1 MPSGRPRAF
10 WGIEHTIRV
19 SGRAE
24 HSRVASFA
32 VGGLAIEL
40 DADHWFGRSFS
51 LLIPNATES
60 NSFHVRRT
68 KSADGICRS
77 RCLLSLVPCISG
89 WVTELEIKTARHG
102 GRSCN
107 IDTTKGP
114 SGLLRPDSAW
124 TVKSKRDAGMRIAE
138 NFDRGALVVIAITLI
153 LFVGALFTKG
163 LSHDLLLEAGV
174 FLVSVKLIMMAY
186 GNNKA
191 TKELDGRLS
200 EIQQTL
206 DRLESQREASDLK

>member
-1 MPSGRPRAF
+1 
-10 WGIEHTIRV
+10 
-19 SGRAE
+19 
-24 HSRVASFA
+24 
-32 VGGLAIEL
+32 
-40 DADHWFGRSFS
+40 
-51 LLIPNATES
+51 
-60 NSFHVRRT
+60 
-68 KSADGICRS
+68 
-77 RCLLSLVPCISG
+77 
-89 WVTELEIKTARHG
+89 
-102 GRSCN
+102 
-107 IDTTKGP
+107 
-114 SGLLRPDSAW
+114 
-124 TVKSKRDAGMRIAE
+124 MRIAE